1 MRSFSILF
9 VSFLLFIL
17 FFCFLLFS
25 RIVDTPVFFVVVAI
39 SQLNEIGSGVSCHCV
54 RWTKGISLP
63 NRPRL
68 IWIVRFTILILL
80 WCICF
85 ACLSR
90 YSWQVKCLLAE
101 FPLVSIGCCIFF
113 MDFDGRFVTIRS
125 WLEKICASVC
135 RSSPLTDYLLMLNIS
150 TFFFFFYVYSCS
162 VRQNHRCH
170 WICYYFD
177 LWYKRCPAVDA
188 RDRYCLT
195 PWSDAFAPPIDMI
208 CIRIIFLKYN
218 WVFRFRWSP
227 FGYSFPNSFGL
238 SLFLVY
244 FPLQERVSPFIWVS
258 SWISCR
264 IPLFGYHMDLS
275 TCSSVILCTVR
286 CPIQCGCDAI
296 AAGVAGLRWLIRYRR
311 RLSE

>member
-150 TFFFFFYVYSCS
+150 TFFFFFLCLLMQRPPKSSVPLNLLLFRFVIQKMPRGWCS
-162 VRQNHRCH
+162 RSLLPHAMKWCVCST
-170 WICYYFD
+170 
-177 LWYKRCPAVDA
+177 
-188 RDRYCLT
+188 DRYDLY
-195 PWSDAFAPPIDMI
+195 PHH
-208 CIRIIFLKYN
+208 FL
-218 WVFRFRWSP
+218 
-227 FGYSFPNSFGL
+227 
-238 SLFLVY
+238 
-244 FPLQERVSPFIWVS
+244 EI
-258 SWISCR
+258 
-264 IPLFGYHMDLS
+264 
-275 TCSSVILCTVR
+275 
-286 CPIQCGCDAI
+286 
-296 AAGVAGLRWLIRYRR
+296 
-311 RLSE
+311 